1 MDIFHHISEIS
12 MVLFQM
18 KIALSIVRNSL
29 LKKLWNKI
37 VIIVNRK
44 KTVSDNNKSH
54 KIFCYNL
61 TII

>member
-1 MDIFHHISEIS
+1 MGIFHHIFEIS

-18 KIALSIVRNSL
+18 KIALSIVTNSL